1 MSFSYTVRESFSG
14 FSRTKLASVVSV
26 ATICISLLLLGL
38 FAVITL
44 NAARFVQE
52 IRGRV
57 ELEAFLL
64 EPASQDDVEALQRSI
79 AAIEGVAR
87 VTLISKEEAARIFR
101 EEFGEDILSVLDFN
115 PLPPSLRIALHGT
128 HTTAAGTK
136 AVSDKIAG
144 LAGVE
149 SVVYR
154 KALIELIDK
163 RTESINS
170 ITLGLGIVI
179 SLSAILLVSNTIR
192 LAIYA
197 KRRLIETMELV
208 GATWG
213 FIRLPFVLEGM
224 IQGALG
230 GILASAILYALVEH
244 ALPAVAADFAVYVR
258 MDSFFYTLVAAA
270 GTVLGLVGSL
280 ISVFR
285 FIRPAAAR

>member
-1 MSFSYTVRESFSG
+1 MSFTYTFKESFSG
-14 FSRTKLASVVSV
+14 FSRTKLASAVSI

-38 FAVITL
+38 FAVITV

-52 IRGRV
+52 IRNRV
-57 ELEAFLL
+57 ELEVFLQ
-64 EPASQDDVEALQRSI
+64 EPVSQEGIESLQRTV
-79 AAIEGVAR
+79 AGLEGVASL
-87 VTLISKEEAARIFR
+87 VFVSKDEAARVFR

-115 PLPPSLRIALHGT
+115 PLPPSFRIALKPSHTSTQGT
-128 HTTAAGTK
+128 RG
-136 AVSDKIAG
+136 VSDRIAS
-144 LAGVE
+144 LPGVE

-163 RTESINS
+163 RTESVNS
-170 ITLGLGIVI
+170 ITLWLGVLI

-213 FIRLPFVLEGM
+213 FIRLPFVVEGM
-224 IQGALG
+224 VQGLIGGVLAS
-230 GILASAILYALVEH
+230 GILYTLVEY
-244 ALPAVAADFAVYVR
+244 ALPAVAADLAVYVR
-258 MDSFFYTLVAAA
+258 MDTYFYVLVLVA
-270 GTVLGLVGSL
+270 GTALGLLGSL

-285 FIRPAAAR
+285 FIRPAASR